1 MSHTHNNMYLWIYVE
16 ILLTLSMT
24 SLLVAFSR
32 NPGLEKQL
40 FAYAILGFGAA
51 F

>member
-1 MSHTHNNMYLWIYVE
+1 
-16 ILLTLSMT
+16 MT